1 MTEDQQYNLGSYVN
15 LMYAA
20 TQLLVNPIKGLQP
33 KVTSDEIASFIEHY
47 KIEKLDTNWYKE
59 GNYQLANHYFQC
71 LYRKDL
77 LVYMANLL
85 FKIEM
90 SDSDRE
96 LLSKSY
102 RKNKKFRNNFRKDK
116 SLSKDDLDICLFET
130 VDAVLKYKYAN
141 TH

>member
-1 MTEDQQYNLGSYVN
+1 
-15 LMYAA
+15 
-20 TQLLVNPIKGLQP
+20 
-33 KVTSDEIASFIEHY
+33 
-47 KIEKLDTNWYKE
+47 
-59 GNYQLANHYFQC
+59 
-71 LYRKDL
+71 
-77 LVYMANLL
+77 MANLL